1 MKKYTWLLAILLFV
15 VSCRA
20 YQGKSNPLSPDEV
33 QVSDMA
39 TALVNDSAALQQ
51 STPAALKD
59 TFDSFIDATQKFQ
72 NLCLRMGANSLEA
85 HKAFDQIMFVE
96 AQISQSKEL
105 QSNPDFDAK
114 WQQVRKDRVMG
125 IAKKL
130 GYRPE
135 KQ

>member
-1 MKKYTWLLAILLFV
+1 MKKCIWFFAILFLV

-20 YQGKSNPLSPDEV
+20 YHGKSDPLSPEEV

-39 TALVNDSAALQQ
+39 TALVNDSAALQE
-51 STPAALKD
+51 SSPAALKD
-59 TFDSFIDATQKFQ
+59 TVGSFIDAAQKFQ

-85 HKAFDQIMFVE
+85 HKAFDQVMFVE
-96 AQISQSKEL
+96 AQISQSAEL
-105 QSNPDFDAK
+105 KSNSDFDAK
-114 WQQVRKDRVMG
+114 WQQVRNNRVME